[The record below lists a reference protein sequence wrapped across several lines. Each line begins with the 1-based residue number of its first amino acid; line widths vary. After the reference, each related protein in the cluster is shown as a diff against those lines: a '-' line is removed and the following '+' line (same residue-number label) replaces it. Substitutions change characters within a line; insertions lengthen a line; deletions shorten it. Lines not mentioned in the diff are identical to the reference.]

1 MAKRKLLIIDDNMQ
15 ILESLKILLDGE
27 FDILETLRKPDLIP
41 EKLQHQSF
49 DIILLDMNFAIG
61 ETSGQEGMYWLQ
73 EIMKK
78 DPLAIVIVI
87 TAFGDIELAVEAM
100 KQGATDFITKP
111 WNPDKL
117 IATLNSGYELRKS
130 RLEVRNLRDKQLQLT
145 SEIDKNFNMF
155 TGSSEGM
162 KRVQETVKKV
172 AGTDVNILIL
182 GENGTGKEVIAREI
196 HRQSNRADEVFIS
209 VDLAA
214 LSESLFES
222 EMFGHVKGA
231 FTDARE
237 DRPGR
242 FEVANGGTLFL
253 DEIGNLSLSIQS
265 KLLQVLQNREV
276 IRVGATQTVP
286 VDIRLISATNK
297 PIHQMISELTFRE
310 DLFFRINTI
319 KIEIPPLRERIPDI
333 PGLADFFLKE
343 YSWKYEKPFLK
354 INSKALDKLCSY
366 TWPGNIREL
375 KHTIEKSVIL
385 CESSTIKPEDLYL
398 SAGVSTHK
406 TGKITHKLTNME
418 KNAIA
423 RVIEE
428 CRGNYSVAAK
438 MLGISRTTL
447 YAKIK
452 KYGL

>member
-1 MAKRKLLIIDDNMQ
+1 MAKRKLLIIDDNVQ
-15 ILESLKILLDGE
+15 ILESLKILLDEE

-49 DIILLDMNFAIG
+49 DIILMDMNFAIG
-61 ETSGQEGMYWLQ
+61 ETSGQEGIYWLQ

-78 DPLAIVIVI
+78 DPLAIVILI
-87 TAFGDIELAVEAM
+87 TAFGDIELAVEAI

-117 IATLNSGYELRKS
+117 IATLKSGYELRKS
-130 RLEVRNLRDKQLQLT
+130 RLEVRKLRDKQFQLT
-145 SEIDKNFNMF
+145 SEIDKNFSMF
-155 TGSSEGM
+155 TGSSVGM
-162 KRVQETVKKV
+162 KRIQETVKKV

-196 HRQSNRADEVFIS
+196 HRQSDRAEEVFIS

-297 PIHQMISELTFRE
+297 PIHQMVSEQTFRE

-333 PGLADFFLKE
+333 PGLTDFFLKE
-343 YSWKYEKPFLK
+343 YTRKYEKPFLK
-354 INSKALDKLCSY
+354 INSKALNKLCSY

-398 SAGVSTHK
+398 SAGISTHK
-406 TGKITHKLTNME
+406 TGKINHKLSNME
-418 KNAIA
+418 KNTIA

-428 CRGNYSVAAK
+428 CRGNYSIAAK

>member
-242 FEVANGGTLFL
+242 FEVANRGTLFL

-319 KIEIPPLRERIPDI
+319 KIKIPPLRERIPDI

>member
-1 MAKRKLLIIDDNMQ
+1 MAKRKLLIIDDNVQ
-15 ILESLKILLDGE
+15 ILESLKILLDEE

-49 DIILLDMNFAIG
+49 DIILMDMNFAIG
-61 ETSGQEGMYWLQ
+61 ETSGQEGIYWLQ

-78 DPLAIVIVI
+78 DPLAIVILI
-87 TAFGDIELAVEAM
+87 TAFGDIELAVEAI

-117 IATLNSGYELRKS
+117 IATLKSGYELRKS
-130 RLEVRNLRDKQLQLT
+130 RLEVRKLRDKQFQLT
-145 SEIDKNFNMF
+145 SEIDKNFSMF
-155 TGSSEGM
+155 TGSSVGM
-162 KRVQETVKKV
+162 KRIQETVKKV

-196 HRQSNRADEVFIS
+196 HRQSDRAEEVFIS

-297 PIHQMISELTFRE
+297 PIHKMVSEQTFRE

-333 PGLADFFLKE
+333 PGLTDFFLKE
-343 YSWKYEKPFLK
+343 YTRKYEKPFLK
-354 INSKALDKLCSY
+354 INSKALNKLCSY

-398 SAGVSTHK
+398 SAGISTIK
-406 TGKITHKLTNME
+406 TSKITNKLTNME
-418 KNAIA
+418 KNAIE

-428 CRGNYSVAAK
+428 CRGNYSLAAK